1 MYMKI
6 LYVNDTNA
14 QHFDNENKKHPV
26 FAKYFS
32 PTCPACIAM
41 ESEWDDMC
49 KDIDKKY
56 NTDMIMAQIDPQGMN
71 KLENMKTHSDVAYVP
86 TIMILKNGQKVKE
99 YEGEKQKNWRANME
113 WDKVGQM
120 WIRQTQ
126 MKRNRLLNILKWN
139 PTQFH
144 GPESLNKKGKAII
157 DNIRDLDYALK
168 IYQEDPRANTKT
180 GPAAGKT
187 GVGL

>member
-49 KDIDKKY
+49 KDIDTKY

-71 KLENMKTHSDVAYVP
+71 KLEGMKTHSDVAYVP
-86 TIMILKNGQKVKE
+86 SIMILKNGQKVKE
-99 YEGEKQKNWRANME
+99 YEGEKRKDKMLQFLLDNGLITPKRGGSCSKSRQHKSRKGRKGRKSRKNRMS
-113 WDKVGQM
+113 K
-120 WIRQTQ
+120 T
-126 MKRNRLLNILKWN
+126 KRRK
-139 PTQFH
+139 QAK
-144 GPESLNKKGKAII
+144 SVRRKKSK
-157 DNIRDLDYALK
+157 K
-168 IYQEDPRANTKT
+168 
-180 GPAAGKT
+180 
-187 GVGL
+187 